1 MLLSELYESLPD
13 SYNMD
18 TRVDLLNRWLKNCI
32 ASFNDDGDKD
42 IIKITNFYYLELAD
56 EPDTFIIN
64 IEYILNNI
72 YINEHLED
80 VMSKID
86 LSLNIEG
93 YYNLKYTTVLIGKRS
108 YAPDE
113 AKYKRAPHPEAYTQY
128 NLSKEL
134 ISELN
139 ITYPSLNIGDPYKS
153 IFQIL
158 NEVNPH
164 DRTYYTYLEAV
175 KSIKNGYRLS
185 TAVSERVA
193 VSLDVNTNSVVLW
206 YNDSIIGII
215 RGTKAVL
222 NDPDLHTKQLLLN
235 EGVIL

>member
-1 MLLSELYESLPD
+1 MLLSELYESLPV

-18 TRVDLLNRWLKNCI
+18 TRVALLNRWLKNSI
-32 ASFNDDGDKD
+32 ASFNNDGDKD
-42 IIKITNFYYLELAD
+42 ILKITNFYYLELAD
-56 EPDTFIIN
+56 KPDTFVIN
-64 IEYILNNI
+64 IEYILNNN
-72 YINEHLED
+72 YADERLED

-93 YYNLKYTTVLIGKRS
+93 YYNLKYTAVLIGKRD

-113 AKYKRAPHPEAYTQY
+113 AKYKRAPHPEAYTNY

-139 ITYPSLNIGDPYKS
+139 VTHPSLNIDDPYKS

-158 NEVNPH
+158 NEVDPY
-164 DRTYYTYLEAV
+164 DRTYYTYSEAV

-185 TAVSERVA
+185 TAISERVA

-206 YNDSIIGII
+206 YNDSIIGVIK
-215 RGTKAVL
+215 GTKAVL

-235 EGVIL
+235 EGVVL